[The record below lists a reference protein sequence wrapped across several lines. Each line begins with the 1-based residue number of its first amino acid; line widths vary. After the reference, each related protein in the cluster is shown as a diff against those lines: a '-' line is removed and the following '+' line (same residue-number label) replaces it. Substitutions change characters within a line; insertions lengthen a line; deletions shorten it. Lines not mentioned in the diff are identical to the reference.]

1 MITAEDLKKIVLFQY
16 LKDTMLEKIAPLAV
30 VMEYKP
36 NNYVF
41 QEGNN
46 ADRIYS
52 IVEGNVVLEIR
63 KHSGNDVIINTITPG
78 MTIGISAVIDTPE
91 RKYMTSARAY
101 TETKAY
107 SWKSDELECLF
118 SQDCEMG
125 LLFMKRIAK
134 ILKTRLEVRNIQFID
149 IYK

>member
-63 KHSGNDVIINTITPG
+63 KHSGNDVIINTITP
-78 MTIGISAVIDTPE
+78 
-91 RKYMTSARAY
+91 
-101 TETKAY
+101 
-107 SWKSDELECLF
+107 
-118 SQDCEMG
+118 
-125 LLFMKRIAK
+125 
-134 ILKTRLEVRNIQFID
+134 RND
-149 IYK
+149 NRNLGRY